1 MVLYDCL
8 YAEEVK
14 IKQKLFV
21 HILSAVVVLNLCG
34 CGKVALKDPVYLPG
48 LGDGPV
54 RVSEQI
60 MTMPIFENG
69 TVVRHKLMDE
79 KFGIVMHNRYRYFPN
94 LTAWYCI
101 VDFYPSSAIHLDF
114 SDFDN
119 YERRYVYEFELEER
133 EQFTTAA
140 MQCEQIS
147 ARWKSFTLNIVE

>member
-1 MVLYDCL
+1 MVLYICL
-8 YAEEVK
+8 YTEEVK
-14 IKQKLFV
+14 IKQKLFL

-34 CGKVALKDPVYLPG
+34 CGKTGLKDPVYLPG
-48 LGDGPV
+48 LGHEPV
-54 RVSEQI
+54 YVSDQI
-60 MTMPIFENG
+60 MTIPIFENG

-94 LTAWYCI
+94 LMAWYYI

-133 EQFTTAA
+133 EQTP
-140 MQCEQIS
+140 
-147 ARWKSFTLNIVE
+147 ARWKSFAINIIK